1 MIPNIEKEMQLIR
14 LREETM
20 ANPKFQEWMQDLNIS
35 QSYEDRSSKINA
47 YDLQMQ
53 YDVKAYSKLNFR
65 DQYETNQKTKRIY
78 RSRKVRM

>member
-53 YDVKAYSKLNFR
+53 YDVKAYSKLNF
-65 DQYETNQKTKRIY
+65 NI
-78 RSRKVRM
+78 